1 MQIALQQKT
10 WCETFSS
17 SKMSQRSG
25 SSTRIRLS
33 QTQTIW
39 LNNVFPYV
47 VFTCSTMGLQEY
59 PWGLP
64 VILSPFNP
72 LMNLNCSK
80 RQMDCKRSKHVV
92 VLLGGNKRSHCTAPL
107 SSSGAL
113 VESLFSSSLN
123 RSWIEAG
130 MRIGS
135 AITPLPDSPLWIHWG
150 CMRSY
155 SPTTTWAL
163 SHLPVNRHISQRSTS
178 WPSGRTGYGGKRL
191 DGAGSEP
198 KIRPTLQPEQLQTF
212 YSRKIVPWLPSPSK
226 THEGVLADLYI
237 WHSSDTD
244 QTASSPFQTL
254 TLRGWCLCYLL
265 PVWKH
270 AYFKYIA
277 HCFTVQCL
285 LSLL

>member
-1 MQIALQQKT
+1 MR
-10 WCETFSS
+10 CETFSS
-17 SKMSQRSG
+17 SKISHRSG

-33 QTQTIW
+33 LRQTIW

-47 VFTCSTMGLQEY
+47 FIHSTMGLQGY
-59 PWGLP
+59 SWGLP
-64 VILSPFNP
+64 AIVSPFNP

-80 RQMDCKRSKHVV
+80 RQMDCKCSKHVV
-92 VLLGGNKRSHCTAPL
+92 VLLEGNKRFHCTAPL

-135 AITPLPDSPLWIHWG
+135 AITPLQDSSLWIHWG

-163 SHLPVNRHISQRSTS
+163 SHLPVNRHVSQRSTS

-191 DGAGSEP
+191 DGAGSEAE
-198 KIRPTLQPEQLQTF
+198 IRPTLQPEQLQTF
-212 YSRKIVPWLPSPSK
+212 YSRKTTPMASLSFQDTWRSSCWSMY
-226 THEGVLADLYI
+226 LA
-237 WHSSDTD
+237 
-244 QTASSPFQTL
+244 
-254 TLRGWCLCYLL
+254 
-265 PVWKH
+265 
-270 AYFKYIA
+270 
-277 HCFTVQCL
+277 
-285 LSLL
+285 

>member
-1 MQIALQQKT
+1 M
-10 WCETFSS
+10 FSH
-17 SKMSQRSG
+17 M
-25 SSTRIRLS
+25 L
-33 QTQTIW
+33 
-39 LNNVFPYV
+39 FPH
-47 VFTCSTMGLQEY
+47 TAPWGLRGY

-64 VILSPFNP
+64 ATVSPFNP

-135 AITPLPDSPLWIHWG
+135 AISPSPDSPLWMHWG

-163 SHLPVNRHISQRSTS
+163 SLIYQSIETHLSKVNFMAIWEGWLWWKKAGRCRVRTRDHTDAAA
-178 WPSGRTGYGGKRL
+178 WP
-191 DGAGSEP
+191 A
-198 KIRPTLQPEQLQTF
+198 
-212 YSRKIVPWLPSPSK
+212 
-226 THEGVLADLYI
+226 AN
-237 WHSSDTD
+237 SS
-244 QTASSPFQTL
+244 F
-254 TLRGWCLCYLL
+254 
-265 PVWKH
+265 
-270 AYFKYIA
+270 
-277 HCFTVQCL
+277 
-285 LSLL
+285 